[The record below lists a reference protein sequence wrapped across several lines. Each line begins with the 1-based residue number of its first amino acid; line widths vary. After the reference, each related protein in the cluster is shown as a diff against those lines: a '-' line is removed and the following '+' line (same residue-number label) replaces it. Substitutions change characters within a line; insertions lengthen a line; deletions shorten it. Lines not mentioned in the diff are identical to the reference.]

1 MFKKANMQYR
11 KLGNTGLIVSALSY
25 GNFNSHKVIPL
36 EEQVKILKL
45 LFENGVNHIDTAENY
60 TEGKDEEDLGKILKE
75 VNEPREN
82 YVVSTKIWMQP
93 DPSLNSKA
101 STNRKHVK

>member
-60 TEGKDEEDLGKILKE
+60 TEGKDEEDLGKVLKE
-75 VNEPREN
+75 VN
-82 YVVSTKIWMQP
+82 
-93 DPSLNSKA
+93 
-101 STNRKHVK
+101 